1 MLEQCP
7 NTSLG
12 LLSSL
17 LLQNGLE
24 TVIRSPCDCQ
34 RVYTRKAVSAC
45 LYLLWALLA
54 SLQLVVGL
62 TLEISIALEPH
73 EGKMDFCVKSLPP
86 CLWNYLHYYLQTYWK
101 KCDWKRNSLCWI
113 GKSEALRVLLV
124 DLWRLDISV
133 WVISVYRDTQWCSLA
148 REMND
153 ETQGLLTYIRPANG
167 IIIADCSCKLCGWQH
182 FSLNFEQCQQW
193 DC

>member
-1 MLEQCP
+1 MWLPE
-7 NTSLG
+7 SLYQKSSIC
-12 LLSSL
+12 LPLPALSSA
-17 LLQNGLE
+17 GF
-24 TVIRSPCDCQ
+24 T
-34 RVYTRKAVSAC
+34 AAC
-45 LYLLWALLA
+45 GGAYCGNFHSTGAQWR
-54 SLQLVVGL
+54 
-62 TLEISIALEPH
+62 E
-73 EGKMDFCVKSLPP
+73 MDFCVKSLPP
-86 CLWNYLHYYLQTYWK
+86 CLWNYLHYYLKPYWK

-113 GKSEALRVLLV
+113 RKSEALRILLV

-133 WVISVYRDTQWCSLA
+133 WVISVYRDTLWCSLA